1 MSDKDILSL
10 ICGILKNGTNELI
23 YKRKVESQMW
33 KTIMVTRGET
43 GKINWKIEFYICVC
57 SVTQSCLTLCG
68 SMDCSLPGFSV
79 HGDSPDKNIGWIVM
93 PSSRGSSQPR
103 DQTQVLCTAGGF
115 STFRA
120 TGEAQE

>member
-68 SMDCSLPGFSV
+68 SMDYSLPGSSV
-79 HGDSPDKNIGWIVM
+79 YGIFQARILEQVAISYSM
-93 PSSRGSSQPR
+93 GSSHPK
-103 DQTQVLCTAGGF
+103 DQT
-115 STFRA
+115 
-120 TGEAQE
+120 